1 MKINELMIG
10 DWVLFNGNPKK
21 VTSLFVTD
29 LGVDQI
35 YVFEKTCQ
43 VGTISEYVEPIPLT
57 AEILEK
63 NGFKKT
69 TDEKYCMCDDYYE
82 LSAEE
87 YSDSIWLICC
97 ADLECNLPVQK
108 VMVSYVNQLQ
118 QFLRLCGLSDLA
130 DNFKIE

>member
-1 MKINELMIG
+1 MKANELMIG
-10 DWVLFNGNPKK
+10 DLVIDKTLNAPHR
-21 VTSLFVTD
+21 VTAQDIFL
-29 LGVDQI
+29 LA
-35 YVFEKTCQ
+35 EN
-43 VGTISEYVEPIPLT
+43 TINENNFEPIPLT

-69 TDEKYCMCDDYYE
+69 TDEKYYMCDDYSE

-97 ADLECNLPVQK
+97 SDIECNLPVQK
-108 VMVSYVNQLQ
+108 IMVSYIHQLQ
-118 QFLRLCGLSDLA
+118 QFLRLCGLNELA